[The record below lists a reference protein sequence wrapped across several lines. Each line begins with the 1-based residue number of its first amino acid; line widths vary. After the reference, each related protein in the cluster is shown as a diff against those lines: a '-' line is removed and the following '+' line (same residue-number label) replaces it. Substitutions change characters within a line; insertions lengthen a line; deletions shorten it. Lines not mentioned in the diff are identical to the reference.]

1 MPRVLLTGG
10 SGMVGKNLLAHE
22 RPDNFEFIAPDSS
35 KLNLLD
41 FDQTEA
47 FLKREKPDII
57 VHAAGVVGGIQ
68 ANIASPVRFLT
79 DNWNMGSNL
88 ITAARSAGVPQLLN
102 IGSSC
107 MYPKDQDTPLKEA
120 QVLSAS
126 LEPTNEGYAL
136 AKCAVARL
144 CEYIVRETPEF
155 QYKTIIPCNLYGRFD
170 KFDPA
175 VSHLVPAVIRKI
187 HQATLAKNKTVE
199 IWGTGEARRE
209 FIFAED
215 LADAI
220 VFFLGKFEKL
230 PMVANVGVGKDFTI
244 NEYYEITSNVI
255 GYSGKFKHDLTKP
268 VGMKRKL
275 LDVSLQSE
283 MGWKPKTSLNDGIRQ
298 TYEYF
303 LSLGE

>member
-41 FDQTEA
+41 FYQTEA

-107 MYPKDQDTPLKEA
+107 MYPKDQDMPLKEA

-209 FIFAED
+209 FMFAED

-230 PMVANVGVGKDFTI
+230 PTVANVGVGKDFTI

-255 GYSGKFKHDLTKP
+255 GYSGKFTHDLTKP

>member
-35 KLNLLD
+35 KLNLLN

-88 ITAARSAGVPQLLN
+88 VTAARSAGVPQLLN

-107 MYPKDQDTPLKEA
+107 MYPKNQDTPLKES

-199 IWGTGEARRE
+199 IWGTGKARRE
-209 FIFAED
+209 FMFAED

-230 PMVANVGVGKDFTI
+230 PAVANVGVGKDFTI
-244 NEYYEITSNVI
+244 NEYYEIASNVI
-255 GYSGKFKHDLTKP
+255 GYSGKFTHDLTKP

-298 TYEYF
+298 AYEYF

>member
-1 MPRVLLTGG
+1 MQRVLLTGG

-35 KLNLLD
+35 KLNLLN

-88 ITAARSAGVPQLLN
+88 VTAARSAGVPQLLN

-107 MYPKDQDTPLKEA
+107 MYPKDQDTPLKES

-187 HQATLAKNKTVE
+187 HQATLAKNKPVE

-209 FIFAED
+209 FMFAED
-215 LADAI
+215 LADAV
-220 VFFLGKFEKL
+220 VFFLSKFEKL
-230 PMVANVGVGKDFTI
+230 PTVANVGFGKDFTI
-244 NEYYEITSNVI
+244 NEYYEIASNVI
-255 GYSGKFKHDLTKP
+255 GYSGKFTHDLTKP

-283 MGWKPKTSLNDGIRQ
+283 MGWKPKTSLNDGICQ
-298 TYEYF
+298 AYEYF

>member
-22 RPDNFEFIAPDSS
+22 RPDNLEFIAPDSS

-41 FDQTEA
+41 FYQTEA

-187 HQATLAKNKTVE
+187 HQATVAKNKTVE

-209 FIFAED
+209 FMFAED
-215 LADAI
+215 LADAV

-230 PMVANVGVGKDFTI
+230 PNVANVGVGKDFTI

-255 GYSGKFKHDLTKP
+255 GYSGKFTHDLTKP

>member
-1 MPRVLLTGG
+1 
-10 SGMVGKNLLAHE
+10 MVGKNLLAHE
-22 RPDNFEFIAPDSS
+22 RPDNLEFIAPDSS

-41 FDQTEA
+41 FYQTEA

-187 HQATLAKNKTVE
+187 HQATVAKNKTVE

-209 FIFAED
+209 FMFAED
-215 LADAI
+215 LADAV

-230 PMVANVGVGKDFTI
+230 PNVANVGVGKDFTI

-255 GYSGKFKHDLTKP
+255 GYSGKFTHDLTKP

>member
-35 KLNLLD
+35 KLNLLN

-175 VSHLVPAVIRKI
+175 VSHLVPSVIRKI

-209 FIFAED
+209 FMFAED

-230 PMVANVGVGKDFTI
+230 PTVANVGVGKDFTI

-255 GYSGKFKHDLTKP
+255 GFSGKFTHDLTKP

>member
-22 RPDNFEFIAPDSS
+22 HPDNFEFIAPDST
-35 KLNLLD
+35 KLNLLN

-79 DNWNMGSNL
+79 RNWNMGSNL
-88 ITAARSAGVPQLLN
+88 VTAARSAGVPQLLN
-102 IGSSC
+102 VGSSC
-107 MYPKDQDTPLKEA
+107 MYPKDQDEPLKET

-144 CEYIVRETPEF
+144 CEYVVRETPEF
-155 QYKTIIPCNLYGRFD
+155 QYKTIIPCNLFGHFD

-175 VSHLVPAVIRKI
+175 VSHLVPAVIRKV
-187 HQATLAKNKTVE
+187 HQATLAKSKTVE

-209 FIFAED
+209 FMFADD

-220 VFFLGKFEKL
+220 IFFLGKFVQL
-230 PMVANVGVGKDFTI
+230 PMLLNVGVGKDFTI
-244 NEYYEITSNVI
+244 NEYYEVASKII
-255 GYSGKFKHDLTKP
+255 GYSGKFTHDLTKP
-268 VGMKRKL
+268 VGMNRKL
-275 LDVSLQSE
+275 LDVSSQSE
-283 MGWKPKTSLNDGIRQ
+283 MGWEPKTSLNEGIRQ
-298 TYEYF
+298 TYDYF